1 MDSATLIF
9 VALITLVGG
18 LVAGAFVGERA
29 AHRADAAQAPPVAL
43 APVSALPPA
52 EPGPRREPNAHIHTW
67 RHRSSEDVAGE
78 HVEIYCCL
86 DCAAVER
93 RIVEAHRKGGTHV

>member
-1 MDSATLIF
+1 MDTATLILA
-9 VALITLVGG
+9 ALVTLVGG

-29 AHRADAAQAPPVAL
+29 AHRADAAQAPPAL
-43 APVSALPPA
+43 APQPA
-52 EPGPRREPNAHIHTW
+52 STGPHREPNAHVHTW

-78 HVEIYCCL
+78 HVEIYRCL

-93 RIVEAHRKGGTHV
+93 RIVKKEEGGAYV